1 MTRSHGSQTTFLAAP
16 QSHAFYTQMKKN
28 GQVLRPRR
36 VMDHAAA
43 VKQIELYCV
52 AHPGSPSFSA
62 IYPWR
67 ALGRFARTDPGRRN
81 SRYRFYCCGGAS
93 RVRRAIFGWSAAA
106 DEAIKPLAS
115 PSLSAPP

>member
-52 AHPGSPSFSA
+52 AHPGTSVVLSYLSVA
-62 IYPWR
+62 S
-67 ALGRFARTDPGRRN
+67 LG
-81 SRYRFYCCGGAS
+81 
-93 RVRRAIFGWSAAA
+93 
-106 DEAIKPLAS
+106 
-115 PSLSAPP
+115 SLC

>member
-16 QSHAFYTQMKKN
+16 QRHAFYTQMKKN

-43 VKQIELYCV
+43 MKQIELYCV

-67 ALGRFARTDPGRRN
+67 ALGRFARAEPGRRN

-106 DEAIKPLAS
+106 ERGDQTFS
-115 PSLSAPP
+115 FS